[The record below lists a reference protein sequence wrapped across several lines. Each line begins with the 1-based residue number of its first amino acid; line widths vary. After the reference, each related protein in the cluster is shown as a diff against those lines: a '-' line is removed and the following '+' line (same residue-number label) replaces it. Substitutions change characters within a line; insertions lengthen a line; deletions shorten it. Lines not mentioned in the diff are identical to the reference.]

1 MFRIIAHVASAILT
15 ILIIHQILPDEVH
28 YQDNETLLIFAVIL
42 GLVNAFVLPIV
53 RLIALPL
60 TCLTLG
66 LFALVITAAAFYFSS
81 LLLDGVEI
89 TYLGAGIAALI
100 FGVLNGVLDSVVRR

>member
-1 MFRIIAHVASAILT
+1 MFRVIAHVGSAVLT

-42 GLVNAFVLPIV
+42 GLLNAFVLPII
-53 RLIALPL
+53 RTIAIPL

-66 LFALVITAAAFYFSS
+66 LFALVITAAAFYLSS
-81 LLLDGVEI
+81 LVLDGVEI
-89 TYLGAGIAALI
+89 TYLGAAIAAVI
-100 FGVLNGVLDSVVRR
+100 FGILNGVLDTVMRR